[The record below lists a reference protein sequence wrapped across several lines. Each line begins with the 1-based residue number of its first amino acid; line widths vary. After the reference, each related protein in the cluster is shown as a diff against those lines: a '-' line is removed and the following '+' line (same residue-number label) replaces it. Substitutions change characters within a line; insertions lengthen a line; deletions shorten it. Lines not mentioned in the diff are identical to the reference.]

1 MTDLRR
7 ELRVSDDE
15 HREILTRVNAD
26 ETIRRIRFVIM
37 KIPVVGKYC
46 YGILYTVMFYTVLYV
61 IREWRESGG
70 HQTAL
75 LSTSQPIHDLLPSPT
90 VSGSRKKQKTS
101 QLVCVVDL

>member
-1 MTDLRR
+1 MMTDLRR

-46 YGILYTVMFYTVLYV
+46 YGIYIL
-61 IREWRESGG
+61 
-70 HQTAL
+70 
-75 LSTSQPIHDLLPSPT
+75 
-90 VSGSRKKQKTS
+90 
-101 QLVCVVDL
+101 